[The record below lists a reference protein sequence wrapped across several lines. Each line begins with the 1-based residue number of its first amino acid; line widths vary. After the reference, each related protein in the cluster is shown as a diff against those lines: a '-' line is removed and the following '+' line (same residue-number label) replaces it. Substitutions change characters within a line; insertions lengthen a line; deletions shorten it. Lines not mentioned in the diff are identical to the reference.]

1 VTAWQ
6 ISESGASVQL
16 KDGSGAVTF
25 TVTNPTDVEDRVV
38 LSVTPLDGAAD
49 DWFTVERPQRTVDG
63 GASVVIP
70 VVVTVPLGTAEGTY
84 AFQGVACRRRPSRSR
99 SIPTTRSPRATSRT
113 TRRPPPAASASGTAQ
128 RVLVSVATQEGSDD
142 KLADQ

>member
-49 DWFTVERPQRTVDG
+49 DWFTVERPQPHGGRRCVGRDPRRRHGAAGHGRGHIRLPGRRLSPQTFTITVDPDDTIAESDESNNQTTATG
-63 GASVVIP
+63 GISVGNGP
-70 VVVTVPLGTAEGTY
+70 TS
-84 AFQGVACRRRPSRSR
+84 SRVSSHPGR
-99 SIPTTRSPRATSRT
+99 
-113 TRRPPPAASASGTAQ
+113 Q
-128 RVLVSVATQEGSDD
+128 R
-142 KLADQ
+142 